1 MHTADGGPLA
11 AMTTIGC
18 FRPSGPT
25 NRPVKRYEPMTVR
38 YVPTIGTLRVVHRDR
53 RTPALQ
59 SRNTAFILFVLILLP
74 PATAVAQSTWTDDP
88 QVRQRLR
95 AGEVVVAA
103 GAPTDPEH
111 PRGLVQAAVRIAAP
125 PEAIWRVLTDCQQA
139 ITYVP
144 GLRVCHRIDGAP
156 DGSWADIEHVV
167 HYSWMLPTVRYVFRA
182 EYQRPHRIDFHRV
195 SGDLKEEQGTWL
207 LTPSPDAGA
216 TVVQY
221 EVYIDPGFWIPQ
233 FLVHRSLRKD
243 LPAALNGLRE
253 RVEAEDGHANR

>member
-1 MHTADGGPLA
+1 ML
-11 AMTTIGC
+11 
-18 FRPSGPT
+18 
-25 NRPVKRYEPMTVR
+25 RYEPMTVG
-38 YVPTIGTLRVVHRDR
+38 YVPTTGTLRVVRPYCR
-53 RTPALQ
+53 KPALQ
-59 SRNTAFILFVLILLP
+59 SRNIALVLLALILLP
-74 PATAVAQSTWTDDP
+74 PATAVAQSAWTDDP

-103 GAPTDPEH
+103 GAPEDPQH
-111 PRGLVQAAVRIAAP
+111 PRGLVQAAVRIAGS
-125 PEAIWRVLTDCQQA
+125 PEAIWKVLTDCQQA
-139 ITYVP
+139 LTYVP
-144 GLRVCHRIDGAP
+144 GLRGCRRIDSAP

-207 LTPSPDAGA
+207 LRPSQDGA
-216 TVVQY
+216 ATLVEYQ
-221 EVYIDPGFWIPQ
+221 VYIDPGFWIPQ